1 MTHRLRSHL
10 TLAVVGLCAAAW
22 ALPRESHAGETIKLT
37 KKDSDRR
44 EPVKIH
50 AGDTIE
56 VVLPCTPGTGKLWKL
71 ASDSTE
77 LLEQEDPK
85 EGKIVDEDGKA
96 LPEGQAPRIT
106 GQLEYRL
113 FKFRV
118 ADRASAKKGKHRLK
132 LVATRTVS
140 NPSDPKFSVPIE
152 VE

>member
-1 MTHRLRSHL
+1 MTHLLRSHL
-10 TLAVVGLCAAAW
+10 TLAVVGLCAAVW
-22 ALPRESHAGETIKLT
+22 ALPRESHAGGTIKLT
-37 KKDSDRR
+37 KKDDDRR

-56 VVLPCTPGTGKLWKL
+56 VVLACTPGTGKLWKL

-77 LLEQEDPK
+77 LLELQDPK
-85 EGKIVDEDGKA
+85 DGEVVGEDGKA
-96 LPEGQAPRIT
+96 LPEQPAPRIT

-118 ADRASAKKGKHRLK
+118 ADRASAKEGKHRLK